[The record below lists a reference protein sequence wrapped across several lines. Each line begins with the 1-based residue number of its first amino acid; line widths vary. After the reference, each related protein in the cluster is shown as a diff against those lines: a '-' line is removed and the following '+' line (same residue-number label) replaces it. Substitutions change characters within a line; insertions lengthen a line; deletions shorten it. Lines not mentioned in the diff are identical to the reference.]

1 MVGKASIIAS
11 SEETSLDDSILL
23 VASLH
28 AVAKNNTDT
37 RSTTFFMFILLL
49 FNHSSADF
57 IHQAFLT
64 QISNDFI
71 KYAIDERRTFR
82 RAVFLR

>member
-1 MVGKASIIAS
+1 MVGKASIIYS
-11 SEETSLDDSILL
+11 SEEASLEDSILL

-37 RSTTFFMFILLL
+37 RSTTFFIFNLLL
-49 FNHSSADF
+49 FNRSTADF
-57 IHQAFLT
+57 VNQAFLP

-82 RAVFLR
+82 RAVFFR